1 MYFSADLFG
10 GELVH
15 GTCQGEKFAMVGSR
29 WRIEAGADRSVKKVS
44 LWLDIGGGGI
54 LSENIRLILILNFG
68 AVNI

>member
-44 LWLDIGGGGI
+44 LWLDIGGG
-54 LSENIRLILILNFG
+54 
-68 AVNI
+68 